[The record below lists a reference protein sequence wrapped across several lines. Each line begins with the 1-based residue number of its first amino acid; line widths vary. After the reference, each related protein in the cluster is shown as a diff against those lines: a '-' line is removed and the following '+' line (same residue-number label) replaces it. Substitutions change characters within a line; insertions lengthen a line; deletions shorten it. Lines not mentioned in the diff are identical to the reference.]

1 VREQAGLGRADAQS
15 RNAAFL
21 QGMQELGWAVGRNVR
36 IDYRWAPAIVIR
48 SACAKA
54 QWNWLRLRQMWS

>member
-54 QWNWLRLRQMWS
+54 QWNWFRLRATK

>member
-36 IDYRWAPAIVIR
+36 IDYRHLIR